1 MAAVKKKGGLPKWKK
16 VLMVFLTIV
25 VLGGTWAGYEFY
37 ATVFSPNV
45 VMEAEEGYF
54 HIPSGAE
61 LQDVADLL
69 QERGLIIHRSSFEW
83 LARQFDYQD
92 NIRPGRYLLKN
103 GMSNKDLL
111 LLLRSG
117 RQVPV
122 KVTFNNIR
130 LREELAGRVGA
141 LLEVDSL
148 ELLNLMDDPVF
159 TLDYGFEPE
168 VFPTIFLPNTYEFY
182 WNTSGEEFV
191 EKMAKEYKKFWT
203 AERKAKAKKLG
214 LEQSEVSILAS
225 IVEKESNYRSEHST
239 VAGVYLNRLRIGMPL
254 QADPTL
260 VFANRDF
267 TAKRILNKHKEID
280 SPYNTYR
287 YKGLPPGPICIPDPR
302 TIDAVLNAEQHRYIY
317 FCAKADGSGRHAFA
331 TTYNE
336 HLANAR
342 EFQRMLNRQGVMQ

>member
-1 MAAVKKKGGLPKWKK
+1 MTAKKKGGLPKWKK
-16 VLMVFLTIV
+16 VLIV
-25 VLGGTWAGYEFY
+25 LLVLLAAGGTWAGYEFY
-37 ATVFSPNV
+37 TTVFSPNV

-54 HIPSGAE
+54 HVPTGSGFK
-61 LQDVADLL
+61 QVSDLL
-69 QERGLIIHRSSFEW
+69 QQKGIITNRASFEW
-83 LARQFDYQD
+83 LAQQLHYPE

-103 GMSNKDLL
+103 GMNNKELI

-122 KVTFNNIR
+122 KVVINNIR
-130 LREELAGRVGA
+130 LREELAGKVGS
-141 LLEVDSL
+141 LLEVDSV
-148 ELLNLMDDPVF
+148 EVMRLMGDPVF
-159 TLDYGFEPE
+159 TLKYGFEPE
-168 VFPTIFLPNTYEFY
+168 TFPTIFLPNTYEFY

-191 EKMAKEYKKFWT
+191 EKMAKEYKKFWNG
-203 AERKAKAKKLG
+203 ERKAKAKKLG

-225 IVEKESNYRSEHST
+225 IVEKESNFRSEHST

-267 TAKRILNKHKEID
+267 TAKRVLNSHKEID

-302 TIDAVLNAEQHRYIY
+302 TIDAVLNAEQHSYIY

-342 EFQRMLNRQGVMQ
+342 EFQRMLNRQGVMR